1 MITFKERKA
10 YSRKFMKVKL
20 RIFTNALDETIQS
33 EAVRVLVQVENIAKL
48 EHDTSQK
55 LREIEQKNY
64 YIDREY
70 KPPEN

>member
-1 MITFKERKA
+1 
-10 YSRKFMKVKL
+10 MKVKL